1 MKQIL
6 RNLPLSVLCVVC
18 GGMLVP
24 VSAYADEEIDVH
36 APYVKVKKAM
46 ETNDRDLFVS
56 ALRFPL
62 TMCFTGT
69 PVRYTQPS
77 DLDAFSLEL
86 IMGGQNVINAFV
98 RDNRDRRTGEPY
110 EVAFDNEQVFG
121 VFANSSDSEWLSMS
135 YTSKGVYEI
144 RDSRCS
150 DRRIP
155 KLSFCNNQEQDAKI
169 NMFAMLSKWYSNSGV
184 YENFSD
190 HSRSSIVAKSGYDVA
205 GGSYE
210 FILNGRK
217 LNLTRDPGSFDEAP
231 VYYDENYEYMI
242 MSPGQPG
249 ESYCEGPLLCRK
261 IPYLHVFAKKKGSAA
276 CDDGEIVLAEKE
288 TLNFCPFNQINNH
301 EIRLFSEGFTTAID
315 KILDRRYGS
324 SDGAIL
330 RFEGRLYSYD
340 DVPAPENIS
349 EAEKNNYYTKKFA
362 ILTYNGR
369 KYETALAES
378 DSNPA
383 KLMFSSDEFEIMAL
397 PEGDFDQTNYDNP
410 SLRCAA
416 GFYDDK
422 CKLDPQRYVLFVRNK
437 DGECVRFPLE
447 MLTK

>member
-135 YTSKGVYEI
+135 YTSKGVYDPNPQSPI
-144 RDSRCS
+144 PNPQSPS
-150 DRRIP
+150 PIP
-155 KLSFCNNQEQDAKI
+155 KIFYLLKQK
-169 NMFAMLSKWYSNSGV
+169 
-184 YENFSD
+184 
-190 HSRSSIVAKSGYDVA
+190 
-205 GGSYE
+205 
-210 FILNGRK
+210 
-217 LNLTRDPGSFDEAP
+217 
-231 VYYDENYEYMI
+231 NY
-242 MSPGQPG
+242 
-249 ESYCEGPLLCRK
+249 
-261 IPYLHVFAKKKGSAA
+261 
-276 CDDGEIVLAEKE
+276 
-288 TLNFCPFNQINNH
+288 
-301 EIRLFSEGFTTAID
+301 
-315 KILDRRYGS
+315 
-324 SDGAIL
+324 
-330 RFEGRLYSYD
+330 
-340 DVPAPENIS
+340 
-349 EAEKNNYYTKKFA
+349 
-362 ILTYNGR
+362 
-369 KYETALAES
+369 
-378 DSNPA
+378 
-383 KLMFSSDEFEIMAL
+383 
-397 PEGDFDQTNYDNP
+397 
-410 SLRCAA
+410 
-416 GFYDDK
+416 
-422 CKLDPQRYVLFVRNK
+422 
-437 DGECVRFPLE
+437 
-447 MLTK
+447 